1 MDLKIYQSVNFK
13 ILKIVINLMLYNQ
26 WKSLKLN
33 NLMNIT
39 NYN

>member
-13 ILKIVINLMLYNQ
+13 ILKIVIHLMLYNQ
-26 WKSLKLN
+26 WKNLKLN